1 MQVRTLIAAVAL
13 AALPVAAQASLAS
26 AEAMQVN
33 HESLQ
38 VSQGVDQTSVSF
50 QQLDTS
56 GADSVGIAKARHY
69 ISVHNTK
76 QTDLPSDTQDQ
87 QRIGHRAD
95 W

>member
-1 MQVRTLIAAVAL
+1 MQVRTLIAAIAL
-13 AALPVAAQASLAS
+13 AALPVAAQASIAS
-26 AEAMQVN
+26 AEALQVN
-33 HESLQ
+33 HEELQ
-38 VSQGVDQTSVSF
+38 ASQGVDQASVSF

-76 QTDLPSDTQDQ
+76 QTDMPNDTQDQ
-87 QRIGHRAD
+87 QQIGHSAD

>member
-13 AALPVAAQASLAS
+13 AALPVAAQASVAS
-26 AEAMQVN
+26 IEATQVN

-38 VSQGVDQTSVSF
+38 ANQDVDQASVSF

-56 GADSVGIAKARHY
+56 GADSFGVAKARHY

-76 QTDLPSDTQDQ
+76 QTDLPSEMQDQ
-87 QRIGHRAD
+87 PKVGHRAD

>member
-13 AALPVAAQASLAS
+13 AALPIAAQASIAS
-26 AEAMQVN
+26 SEALQVN

-38 VSQGVDQTSVSF
+38 ANQGVDQASVSF
-50 QQLDTS
+50 QQVDTS
-56 GADSVGIAKARHY
+56 GADSFGVAKARHY

-87 QRIGHRAD
+87 PKIGHRAD

>member
-13 AALPVAAQASLAS
+13 AALPVAAQASIAS
-26 AEAMQVN
+26 AEALHVN

-38 VSQGVDQTSVSF
+38 ANQGADQASVSF

-76 QTDLPSDTQDQ
+76 QTDLPSDTQEQ
-87 QRIGHRAD
+87 QQIGHRAD

>member
-13 AALPVAAQASLAS
+13 AALPVAAQASVAS
-26 AEAMQVN
+26 NEALQVN

-38 VSQGVDQTSVSF
+38 TSQGVDQASVSF

-56 GADSVGIAKARHY
+56 GADSVATAKARHY